1 VNPLLRHKFLNREGR
16 NFFSGGDIIGP
27 VKIFWDPEG
36 QEVDMLGEKEFVRVT
51 DGDTPY
57 ITMSIRMLS
66 IDTPEVH
73 YPGNQK
79 PSKQDANL
87 AQLAEWIE
95 KGKAPVK
102 RDLGEYLYP
111 KLATGKAGTLQEEQ
125 GKKATEVF
133 QNLLDEKLRLPKGK
147 RRKLFLYAAD
157 EHFDQY
163 GRLLAYMAP
172 NYTEKE
178 REKMSYKER
187 ATFNLLMVESG
198 WAAPFPVY
206 PSIPKVVDLIM
217 LQEAAKKAYDEKLGA
232 WADPMTLTGYEFRM
246 CVKLY
251 QVTKKLVG
259 GEKLSGEEKRG
270 WISRYCA
277 DMTTREVFFPQ
288 DYFKVKPYNRI
299 FVWPKDISE
308 AVGRMNL
315 LPAGT
320 A

>member
-1 VNPLLRHKFLNREGR
+1 M
-16 NFFSGGDIIGP
+16 SP

-36 QEVDMLGEKEFVRVT
+36 QEVDSLGRKGFLRVT

-57 ITMSIRMLS
+57 VSMSIRMLS
-66 IDTPEVH
+66 IDAPEFH

-95 KGKAPVK
+95 KRKAPVSH
-102 RDLGEYLYP
+102 DLGDYLYP

-125 GKKATEVF
+125 GKQATNVF
-133 QNLLDEKLRLPKGK
+133 QNLLNEKLTLPSGK
-147 RRKLFLYAAD
+147 KRELFLYAAD

-163 GRLLAYMAP
+163 GRLLVYMAP
-172 NYTEKE
+172 DYTGKE
-178 REKMSYKER
+178 RELMSRKDR

-198 WAAPFPVY
+198 WAAPFPIY
-206 PSIPKVVDLIM
+206 PSIPRVIDLVL
-217 LQEAAKKAYDEKLGA
+217 LQEAAKNAFDSKKGI

-251 QVTKKLVG
+251 DVTKKL
-259 GEKLSGEEKRG
+259 LSGKKLARSEREG
-270 WISRYCA
+270 WISRYCV

-299 FVWPKDISE
+299 FVWPDDISE
-308 AVGRMNL
+308 AVGKMNL

-320 A
+320 SA

>member
-1 VNPLLRHKFLNREGR
+1 M
-16 NFFSGGDIIGP
+16 SP

-36 QEVDMLGEKEFVRVT
+36 LEVDSLGRKGFLRVT

-57 ITMSIRMLS
+57 ISMSIRMLS

-87 AQLAEWIE
+87 AQLAGWIE
-95 KGKAPVK
+95 KRKAQVS
-102 RDLGEYLYP
+102 RDLGDYLYP

-125 GKKATEVF
+125 GKQATNVF
-133 QNLLDEKLRLPKGK
+133 QNLLDEKLALPSGK
-147 RRKLFLYAAD
+147 KRDLFIYAAD

-163 GRLLAYMAP
+163 GRLLAYIAP
-172 NYTEKE
+172 NYTAKE
-178 REKMSYKER
+178 RETMSRKDR

-198 WAAPFPVY
+198 WAAPFPIY
-206 PSIPKVVDLIM
+206 PSIPRIIDLVM
-217 LQEAAKKAYDEKLGA
+217 LQEAAKNAFEGKKGI
-232 WADPMTLTGYEFRM
+232 WADPMSLTGYEFRM
-246 CVKLY
+246 CIKLY
-251 QVTKKLVG
+251 EVTKKLLNG
-259 GEKLSGEEKRG
+259 KKFARSEKEE
-270 WISRYCA
+270 WVSRYCV

-299 FVWPKDISE
+299 FVWPDDISE
-308 AVGRMNL
+308 AVGKMNL

-320 A
+320 